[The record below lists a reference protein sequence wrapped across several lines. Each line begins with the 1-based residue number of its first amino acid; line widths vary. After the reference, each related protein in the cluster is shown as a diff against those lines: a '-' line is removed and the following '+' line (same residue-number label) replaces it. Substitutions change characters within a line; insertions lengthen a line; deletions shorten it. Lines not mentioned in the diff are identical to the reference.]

1 MQAFEN
7 ELREVDNPR
16 HVACLLTQGE
26 VDPDDPAFAELSG
39 IARAAL
45 AQLGSVIGQAI
56 RNNSLDRVVLVR
68 VR

>member
-1 MQAFEN
+1 MPLAQEAAGQIE
-7 ELREVDNPR
+7 
-16 HVACLLTQGE
+16 
-26 VDPDDPAFAELSG
+26 DDPAFAELSG

>member
-1 MQAFEN
+1 VPLAQEAAGQIE
-7 ELREVDNPR
+7 
-16 HVACLLTQGE
+16 
-26 VDPDDPAFAELSG
+26 DDPAFAELSG